1 MIPIYWINLE
11 ECVDR
16 RNKMISQFLEQGI
29 LHRRIEAVKHDKPLI
44 GCCHSHI
51 KAIHTAWIEGH
62 QLAIICED
70 DVDFSNSTQI
80 FTRIYNILKTL
91 PKSVKNDWDVLQIQY
106 TEPHFGKGLQNY
118 LNYYKTINNNSIEA
132 VQNRIVKGYLYG
144 AVAYL
149 MNRKGMFKFL
159 NTMTKL
165 DSDNLGK
172 YTITA
177 TFDHPRA
184 HSEELIY
191 RYINCYMSVFPILN
205 YVPSDSLINT
215 TNNYFMGNEMNR
227 IITNKIRIMLSDA
240 NYNIIENN
248 DVYVVEYD
256 LHWFNGGKEEV
267 ERVIDGIFK

>member
-1 MIPIYWINLE
+1 M
-11 ECVDR
+11 
-16 RNKMISQFLEQGI
+16 
-29 LHRRIEAVKHDKPLI
+29 
-44 GCCHSHI
+44 
-51 KAIHTAWIEGH
+51 
-62 QLAIICED
+62 
-70 DVDFSNSTQI
+70 
-80 FTRIYNILKTL
+80 
-91 PKSVKNDWDVLQIQY
+91 
-106 TEPHFGKGLQNY
+106 
-118 LNYYKTINNNSIEA
+118 NYYKTINNNSIEA

-248 DVYVVEYD
+248 DVYVLEYD

>member
-177 TFDHPRA
+177 IFDHPRA

>member
-11 ECVDR
+11 ESVDR
-16 RNKMISQFLEQGI
+16 RNKMISQFLEQG
-29 LHRRIEAVKHDKPLI
+29 LRHRRVEAVKHDKPLI

-51 KAIHTAWIEGH
+51 KAIHTAWIEGN
-62 QLAIICED
+62 QYAIICED
-70 DVDFSNSTQI
+70 DVDFSNSTQV
-80 FTRIYNILKTL
+80 FTRIYNVLKTL
-91 PKSVKNDWDVLQIQY
+91 PDSVQNDWDVLQIQY

-118 LNYYKTINNNSIEA
+118 LNYYKTEG

-149 MNRKGMFKFL
+149 INRKGMTKFL

-165 DSDNLGK
+165 HDDDLSK

-184 HSEELIY
+184 HSEELVY

-227 IITNKIRIMLSDA
+227 TIANQIRTTLSDA
-240 NYNIIENN
+240 NYNIIEKN
-248 DVYVVEYD
+248 DVYVLEYH

-267 ERVIDGIFK
+267 ERVIDEIFR